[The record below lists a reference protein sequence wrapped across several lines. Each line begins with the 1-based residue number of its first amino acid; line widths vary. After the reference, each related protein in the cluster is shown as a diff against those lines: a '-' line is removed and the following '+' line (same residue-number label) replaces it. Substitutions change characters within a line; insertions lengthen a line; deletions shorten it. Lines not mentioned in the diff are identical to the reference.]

1 MTEAD
6 SPDHDGPE
14 PGSEEPVRDDAV
26 REDLTPWFRPLFE
39 LSDPKEHGPLDWA
52 AVFPQAG
59 PVELDVGSG
68 RGRFTNEG
76 AAARPGVNFCG
87 IEHDF
92 TAARR
97 GAKRLK
103 RDRSPNARV
112 FGGDAVRF
120 LREFVPAGSVAAV
133 HVLYP
138 DPWWKRRHRK
148 RRLLG
153 EALGPEFLDL
163 ILNALAPDGRLHVR
177 TDVGEYFEG
186 IAALLDDCPRLVR
199 RENPLDE
206 TAAAIERQASGVPLT
221 NYERK
226 AVVGPDRPDFRTDA
240 TVHAAVWTVISA
252 GEPGAQAPA
261 GERSES
267 VLSPP
272 SAASTAGACAPGSPA

>member
-1 MTEAD
+1 MTAAAPTD
-6 SPDHDGPE
+6 PAPDPSRE
-14 PGSEEPVRDDAV
+14 PAEAV

-39 LSDPKEHGPLDWA
+39 LPDPQERGPLDWA
-52 AVFPQAG
+52 SIFPNPG
-59 PVELDVGSG
+59 PIELDVGSG

-76 AAARPGVNFCG
+76 AAARPGVNLCG

-103 RDRSPNARV
+103 RDASPNARV
-112 FGGDAVRF
+112 IGGDAVRF
-120 LREFVPAGSVAAV
+120 LRAFVPAGSLAAV

-153 EALGPEFLDL
+153 ETVGGDFLEL
-163 ILNALAPDGRLHVR
+163 ILKALAPNGRIHVR

-186 IAALLDDCPRLVR
+186 ITALLDAHPRLCR
-199 RENPLDE
+199 RADPLDE
-206 TAAAIERQASGVPLT
+206 TAAAIQAATSSHAGADPLT

-240 TVHAAVWTVISA
+240 TVHKAVWNVIEGD
-252 GEPGAQAPA
+252 GETADGGTSPG
-261 GERSES
+261 E
-267 VLSPP
+267 
-272 SAASTAGACAPGSPA
+272 

>member
-1 MTEAD
+1 MTEPAE
-6 SPDHDGPE
+6 SGTPPE
-14 PGSEEPVRDDAV
+14 PP
-26 REDLTPWFRPLFE
+26 REDLRPWFTPLFE
-39 LSDPKEHGPLDWA
+39 LPDPKEHGRLDWGA
-52 AVFPQAG
+52 LFPREA

-103 RDRSPNARV
+103 RNRSPNARV
-112 FGGDAVRF
+112 VGGDAVRF
-120 LREFVPAGSVAAV
+120 LRAFVPPGSLSAV

-153 EALGPEFLDL
+153 ESLGGDFLNL
-163 ILNALAPDGRLHVR
+163 ILMALRPDGRLHIR

-186 IAALLDDCPRLVR
+186 ITALLDVCPRLR
-199 RENPLDE
+199 RRDDPQDE
-206 TAAAIERQASGVPLT
+206 TAAAIEAALGSDPLT

-240 TVHAAVWTVISA
+240 TVHRGVWDKVEVR
-252 GEPGAQAPA
+252 GEKSEGRCDREQGGSGKAEGGSDWHDGG
-261 GERSES
+261 GEVRR
-267 VLSPP
+267 
-272 SAASTAGACAPGSPA
+272 

>member
-1 MTEAD
+1 MTPAAPDDPAAD
-6 SPDHDGPE
+6 APAPAAE
-14 PGSEEPVRDDAV
+14 VPPAAAPAAV

-39 LSDPKEHGPLDWA
+39 LPDPLDAGPLDWA
-52 AVFPQAG
+52 AVFPQPG

-103 RDRSPNARV
+103 RDETPNARM
-112 FGGDAVRF
+112 FGGDAWRF
-120 LREFVPAGSVAAV
+120 LREFVPPGSLAAV

-153 EALGPEFLDL
+153 EQAGAEFLDL
-163 ILNALAPDGRLHVR
+163 LLNGLAPDGRLHVR
-177 TDVGEYFEG
+177 TDVGEYFGE
-186 IAALLDDCPRLVR
+186 ITALLDGCPRLAR
-199 RENPLDE
+199 RADPLDE
-206 TAAAIERQASGVPLT
+206 TAAAIKASAAAGGDPLT

-240 TVHAAVWTVISA
+240 TVHAAVWDVR
-252 GEPGAQAPA
+252 P
-261 GERSES
+261 
-267 VLSPP
+267 
-272 SAASTAGACAPGSPA
+272 